1 MSNENIENKE
11 TKTNIDKNKIN
22 KIVCNF
28 ITTFQEFMGDLKNV
42 YPEYKDA
49 LNKNVLKQDNI
60 EINAMILEHFMMA
73 INPYLIQISEKDE
86 SIFKNEEE
94 KIVILKD
101 VDFNVIWSK
110 SNDMNKEI
118 IWKYLHTLI
127 LIGNNYNGAIKKDGI
142 FKQFN
147 EMLSQS
153 ELDDESLS
161 QISDQA
167 KAMLNM
173 VKSLSE
179 ENSEKNTENNEN
191 KGENLAGGM
200 FENTKIGEIAK
211 ELASEINFDDFSK
224 NLGSIGDDENPDPSK
239 LFDNLIGKDPMKLM
253 GLIQNVGTKIQDKIS
268 NGQINEQEL
277 VSEAQNMMQGLQDN
291 PLFKGMNGEG
301 INSVFSNGMASSLFG
316 GNGGNDDELDDLD
329 KDINQENSESSSF
342 NPDNIR
348 KMGFNSLFSKLGGG
362 GGGGGDG
369 DGKSS
374 NQNNPIGNLGDMMQQ
389 MMSDPSMQQMMQ
401 QMSQDPN
408 MQQMAQQMH
417 QGGSMGNMN
426 DMMSQMLNNPN
437 MQQMA
442 QQMAGNSNMQQMA
455 QQMSGNPNMEQM
467 AQQMAGNTKSKVHI
481 DKNKIKKESTRDR
494 LRQKLEKRK
503 KEQEKNLYK

>member
-1 MSNENIENKE
+1 MSSENLENEIVNENNNERK
-11 TKTNIDKNKIN
+11 KIN
-22 KIVCNF
+22 KILSSFVKTFKEF
-28 ITTFQEFMGDLKNV
+28 INDLQNV
-42 YPEYKDA
+42 YPEYKEQ
-49 LNKNVLKQDNI
+49 LTKNILKEDNFEVNSI
-60 EINAMILEHFMMA
+60 IIDHFMTS
-73 INPYLIQISEKDE
+73 ITPYLIQISQKDE
-86 SIFKNEEE
+86 SIFNDEEN
-94 KIVILKD
+94 KFTIFKD
-101 VDFNVIWSK
+101 VDFNLIWSK
-110 SNDMNKEI
+110 SNEMNKEI

-153 ELDDESLS
+153 ELDDESLNH
-161 QISDQA
+161 ISDQE

-179 ENSEKNTENNEN
+179 ERNGNEEKTQNNNSNIH
-191 KGENLAGGM
+191 ENLTGGM

-211 ELASEINFDDFSK
+211 ELASEINFDEFSQ
-224 NLGSIGDDENPDPSK
+224 NLGSLGEGEDVDPSK

-253 GLIQNVGTKIQDKIS
+253 GLIQNVGSKIQDKIS
-268 NGQINEQEL
+268 NGKINEQEL

-301 INSVFSNGMASSLFG
+301 INSVFNNGMASSLFG
-316 GNGGNDDELDDLD
+316 GNEDKNDDLDDLD
-329 KDINQENSESSSF
+329 KDINKENAESSSF

-362 GGGGGDG
+362 G
-369 DGKSS
+369 SS
-374 NQNNPIGNLGDMMQQ
+374 KQNNPMDNIGNMMQQ
-389 MMSDPSMQQMMQ
+389 MMSDPGMQQMMQ
-401 QMSQDPN
+401 QMAQDPN

-417 QGGSMGNMN
+417 QGGSIGNMN

-442 QQMAGNSNMQQMA
+442 QQMAGNPNMQQMA
-455 QQMSGNPNMEQM
+455 QQMAGNQDIEQI
-467 AQQMAGNTKSKVHI
+467 AQQMNNKKSKVRV
-481 DKNKIKKESTRDR
+481 DKNKLKKESTRER
-494 LRQKLEKRK
+494 LKKKLEKRK
-503 KEQEKNLYK
+503 KEQEENLYK